1 MLMAEGQ
8 TPVYQSHVFIAQVPS
23 CIKIL
28 PKKLGIK
35 LLEIIYVNV
44 FLFSVKKLTLKS
56 EWHTQRS

>member
-44 FLFSVKKLTLKS
+44 FLFPVKKLTLKS
-56 EWHTQRS
+56 E